1 MAVNE
6 EPQTNETVACWENKH
21 TASHNILSDKNN
33 ISDFCTL
40 VTKKF
45 KCGQYLFVFHHYKVI
60 FLSKLLL

>member
-6 EPQTNETVACWENKH
+6 EPQTNET
-21 TASHNILSDKNN
+21 SHNILSDKNN

-45 KCGQYLFVFHHYKVI
+45 KCGQYLFVSHHYKVI